1 MWYFIRMKEIVM
13 TILQATGLEKVFIT
27 NTIFTNINFS
37 INAGQKVGLVGPN
50 GAGKSTLMKC
60 IAGLE
65 DYDAGSISFAKGTS
79 FGYLAQQVNLD
90 LNKTL
95 REVILEA
102 FEDILALYEEIR
114 DLEHAI
120 SAETD
125 ADKQAELLQVY
136 QDKQAEYEKLNG
148 YSVESHVKGIVLG
161 LGFAESDLERVV
173 ESFSGG
179 ERTRVMLAILTF
191 CF

>member
-1 MWYFIRMKEIVM
+1 M

-102 FEDILALYEEIR
+102 FEDILFMKKFVIW
-114 DLEHAI
+114 
-120 SAETD
+120 SMPFPPKPMPTS
-125 ADKQAELLQVY
+125 
-136 QDKQAEYEKLNG
+136 KLN
-148 YSVESHVKGIVLG
+148 YCKSIKKSKPSMKNSTAIRWKATSKGLFSAWALRKATWNVWLKVS
-161 LGFAESDLERVV
+161 AVV
-173 ESFSGG
+173 N
-179 ERTRVMLAILTF
+179 APA
-191 CF
+191 